1 MLKRL
6 WDFLRS
12 FETLSWFLICE
23 QKVYSRARYTTL
35 RDNKWKKLQKFGK
48 NTSNNVWKLS
58 SSDLPLL
65 ETKQPVKW
73 GLKWADSAE
82 RSFEENFIKCQNRR
96 GAGKKEKKNMA
107 IPILLSNNNIIWR
120 ALWQSLCV
128 KCQNR
133 HGIDS
138 KREQCGCVTFSQCIF
153 ISTKITRLMFSVPLK
168 M

>member
-1 MLKRL
+1 MLKRF

-23 QKVYSRARYTTL
+23 QKAYSRARYTTL

-65 ETKQPVKW
+65 EMKQPVKW
-73 GLKWADSAE
+73 GLKWADIAE

-96 GAGKKEKKNMA
+96 GTKKEEEEDKRDTTIA
-107 IPILLSNNNIIWR
+107 ISLNKTISSFEEHFVSNVRTDMELIVVVWHFP
-120 ALWQSLCV
+120 SG
-128 KCQNR
+128 K
-133 HGIDS
+133 
-138 KREQCGCVTFSQCIF
+138 
-153 ISTKITRLMFSVPLK
+153 
-168 M
+168 